1 MNDGIPSNFPDPAE
15 NLTGAVWQGDYSLS
29 LGIDLIRATGSACF
43 VFASR

>member
-15 NLTGAVWQGDYSLS
+15 NLSGAVWQGDYC
-29 LGIDLIRATGSACF
+29 IDLIRATGSACF